1 MSNVRKVTSRLF
13 ELMDEG
19 VIDPRAVAEAC
30 LTYMS
35 ESDVAD
41 MAHTEGLYEEEEED
55 DEESEADED

>member
-19 VIDPRAVAEAC
+19 AIDPRTVAEAC

-41 MAHTEGLYEEEEED
+41 MAHTEGLYEEED

>member
-19 VIDPRAVAEAC
+19 ALDPRKVAEAC

-35 ESDVAD
+35 EPDVAD
-41 MAHTEGLYEEEEED
+41 MAHTEGLYEDEED
-55 DEESEADED
+55 DEEPEADED

>member
-19 VIDPRAVAEAC
+19 AIDPRTVAEAC

-35 ESDVAD
+35 EADVAD
-41 MAHTEGLYEEEEED
+41 MAHTEGLYEGEED